1 MCMRFVV
8 VCEKSDDLENLRQG
22 LMKQPQVEIV
32 MIDGVEN
39 AVKEIAT
46 NTPALVIVAEKVQ
59 GIGGKDIIEMM
70 IKKNP
75 MVNTAL
81 VSRLSDEEFHEYT
94 EGLGVLMPV
103 PVDAGEETAL
113 EMLEKIKKLYS
124 LYQS

>member
-1 MCMRFVV
+1 MG
-8 VCEKSDDLENLRQG
+8 LRQG

-32 MIDGVEN
+32 MAHGVEN
-39 AVKEIAT
+39 ALNEIT
-46 NTPALVIVAEKVQ
+46 TDTPALVIVDEKVC
-59 GIGGKDIIEMM
+59 GVGGKGIIEQM

-81 VSRLSDEEFHEYT
+81 VSGLSDEEFHEYT

-103 PVDAGEETAL
+103 PLDAGEETAL

-124 LYQS
+124 LL